1 MYVDLLWIH
10 CGPRLIFRLWI
21 H

>member
-10 CGPRLIFRLWI
+10 CGPRSIFRL
-21 H
+21 